1 MATKKIEHQASKGH
15 FLTLDELGAF
25 VREAL
30 RNGAD
35 GGEVVHARVSFGS
48 KLQRLAIDVP
58 QAATAPADGTR

>member
-1 MATKKIEHQASKGH
+1 MATKKIEHQAPKGH

-25 VREAL
+25 VQEAL

-48 KLQRLAIDVP
+48 KLQRLAVEVQMQP
-58 QAATAPADGTR
+58 TPHSEG